1 MTNLMIPF
9 SLDIFVCLQ
18 ENVSFSFQGFSVVRG
33 TYPRHAVQFFVAFLL
48 LTLTL
53 YTVSMSNSCLV
64 MQLRLLF
71 PAQTLLYNDLSIGI
85 DAGGYPPSYK
95 RKLALHQTL
104 TWRLRA
110 RQMFSHTLHRKEII
124 PTMWKT

>member
-18 ENVSFSFQGFSVVRG
+18 ENVSFSFQGFSV
-33 TYPRHAVQFFVAFLL
+33 VQFFVAFLL

-71 PAQTLLYNDLSIGI
+71 PAQTLLYKDLSIGI
-85 DAGGYPPSYK
+85 DAGGYPPS
-95 RKLALHQTL
+95 
-104 TWRLRA
+104 
-110 RQMFSHTLHRKEII
+110 
-124 PTMWKT
+124 